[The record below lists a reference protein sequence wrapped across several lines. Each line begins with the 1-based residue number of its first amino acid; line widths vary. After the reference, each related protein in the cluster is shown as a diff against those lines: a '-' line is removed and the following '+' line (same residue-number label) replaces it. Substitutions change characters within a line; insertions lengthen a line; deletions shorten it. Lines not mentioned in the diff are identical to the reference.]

1 MCTIVEQLLEWK
13 RSLWINFINHEKA
26 FDSLDRNVLWELMA
40 NYGIPGNIISVV
52 KNMYRVQTTVFFIRE
67 AYVSNQV

>member
-1 MCTIVEQLLEWK
+1 VEQLLEWK

-52 KNMYRVQTTVFFIRE
+52 KNMYKGTNYCILHQGGLRIESGVT
-67 AYVSNQV
+67 A